1 LKLSWSEYFSPAVG
15 KKLEIILSTYRAVPD
30 KKTLHIWV
38 SKKPPTASVLD
49 CLIEEDNLP
58 VHVLIS
64 ALFIIG
70 LVVLTNGSQWVEITV
85 PPAAVKK

>member
-1 LKLSWSEYFSPAVG
+1 
-15 KKLEIILSTYRAVPD
+15 
-30 KKTLHIWV
+30 V
-38 SKKPPTASVLD
+38 SKKPPTAGVLD